1 MNPEQAVYKLVDEL
15 GFQNDIIKEV
25 NSVDGKV
32 TVVLDTEMYQD
43 KPWLAGK
50 LVNIFQAF
58 VDRLPKIVEY
68 NFVAETKEPKK
79 KRNQDGLELTNKD
92 VISPSNIKR
101 DMIGPLADKEPDNKL
116 TIYRNISDQ
125 SDVFVIE
132 ISANTEESKERFT
145 KIMKQIGVS
154 EKDIEEFWTS
164 ELCGGEGVMNI
175 KASIKVKSTTTPAE
189 LRLLNTGVSRL
200 GQHAMESG
208 MADAAVIYWG
218 VKHLVKKIMGDE
230 EEKLHV
236 R

>member
-15 GFQNDIIKEV
+15 GFQDDIIKEV
-25 NSVDGKV
+25 NSVDDKV

-92 VISPSNIKR
+92 VVSPSNIKR
-101 DMIGPLADKEPDNKL
+101 DMIGPLADKESDNKL

-132 ISANTEESKERFT
+132 IPANTEESKERFT

-154 EKDIEEFWTS
+154 EKDIEEFWNS

-175 KASIKVKSTTTPAE
+175 KASIKVKATTPAE
-189 LRLLNTGVSRL
+189 LKLLNTGVARL